1 MGSATA
7 AADRAA
13 APARPPA
20 WWRRA
25 ARHLAR
31 IRYRLLLVNVIVVAV
46 PLVGVAFARLH
57 ERQSGRARA
66 RHDPPGRALRALIV
80 AEPGGRGWPSAAGAG
95 RGGRDTAPGSAC
107 STRAARWS
115 PTARRHPPEGAEPAV
130 PHLYGGDRPSHA
142 GGARGARRVRAAR
155 GPGRAGRRYGA
166 ATRLWGTQERVLRS
180 ALPIVDAT
188 GAAPRVVGGST

>member
-7 AADRAA
+7 AADRAG

-57 ERQSGRARA
+57 ERQLLAALERDMIHQAELLHNSHLAREQLPLP
-66 RHDPPGRALRALIV
+66 RI
-80 AEPGGRGWPSAAGAG
+80 
-95 RGGRDTAPGSAC
+95 APL
-107 STRAARWS
+107 
-115 PTARRHPPEGAEPAV
+115 E
-130 PHLYGGDRPSHA
+130 
-142 GGARGARRVRAAR
+142 
-155 GPGRAGRRYGA
+155 
-166 ATRLWGTQERVLRS
+166 
-180 ALPIVDAT
+180 
-188 GAAPRVVGGST
+188 